1 MKLRIQ
7 KIADEGNLEKERIV
21 IKVVAKTDIG
31 VYTVFQ
37 VDTEQGKI
45 TSDVQDAFWFPDQP
59 VSVNDTVVLYT
70 KQGVNK
76 SRPSETGGKLHFFY
90 WGKKQSKWNS
100 NWAPVLL
107 FISDWEVY
115 NASEANATFSIGIK

>member
-7 KIADEGNLEKERIV
+7 KIVDKGILEKERIIMKAAADMDV
-21 IKVVAKTDIG
+21 G
-31 VYTVFQ
+31 VYAVFQ
-37 VDTEQGKI
+37 VATEQRKI

-70 KQGVNK
+70 KQGVDK

-90 WGKKQSKWNS
+90 WGKEQPKWNS

-115 NASEANATFSIGIK
+115 NASEAVPLSQLG

>member
-7 KIADEGNLEKERIV
+7 KIVDKGILEKERIIMKAAADMDV
-21 IKVVAKTDIG
+21 G
-31 VYTVFQ
+31 VYAVFQ
-37 VDTEQGKI
+37 VATEQRKI

-70 KQGVNK
+70 KQGVDK
-76 SRPSETGGKLHFFY
+76 SRPSETGGKLHFFD
-90 WGKKQSKWNS
+90 WGKEQPKWNS

-115 NASEANATFSIGIK
+115 NASEAVPLSQLG